1 MRKLIVGLTLAFAF
15 AMNATGQT
23 EKILFKFTGGRDG
36 GNPEGGLIFRGGNL
50 YGTAST
56 GGSYLSGC
64 GGAGCGTVFELK
76 HTTRLFFIVSQE
88 APMVALRRAALS
100 LTKRVIFTGLLMKV
114 VNLVARAQALRDAA
128 WSLNCN
134 P

>member
-1 MRKLIVGLTLAFAF
+1 MKVEAERVSHPPTRVRRLSMRKLIVGLTLAFAF
-15 AMNATGQT
+15 AMYATGQT

-76 HTTRLFFIVSQE
+76 THGFRLG
-88 APMVALRRAALS
+88 PDCS
-100 LTKRVIFTGLLMKV
+100 L
-114 VNLVARAQALRDAA
+114 
-128 WSLNCN
+128 
-134 P
+134 

>member
-1 MRKLIVGLTLAFAF
+1 
-15 AMNATGQT
+15 
-23 EKILFKFTGGRDG
+23 
-36 GNPEGGLIFRGGNL
+36 
-50 YGTAST
+50 
-56 GGSYLSGC
+56 
-64 GGAGCGTVFELK
+64 
-76 HTTRLFFIVSQE
+76 
-88 APMVALRRAALS
+88 MVALRRAALS